1 MCTHCFY
8 WCFHVQCRFFH
19 GPVIESWWGVVT
31 SVSTSTSMCAWHTSM
46 YSWHTFLAHQCMPD
60 THPRHISVC
69 LTHIIG
75 TSMCAWHILELW
87 VEQTYHR
94 HMSSSVTASGRTQSG
109 RWCWFS
115 VNESNIKAM
124 HPHCMPYYAL
134 RPVQSYVLS
143 ALLVTCFCIVLWSV
157 CSSCSMLLCILV
169 FCLSTVSRVFMV
181 SCLPMVNVLFVCCH
195 LLSFVYLLY

>member
-124 HPHCMPYYAL
+124 HPQL
-134 RPVQSYVLS
+134 FV
-143 ALLVTCFCIVLWSV
+143 ALLCTTPCTVLCSV
-157 CSSCSMLLCILV
+157 CSSCNMLLYSLMI
-169 FCLSTVSRVFMV
+169 CL
-181 SCLPMVNVLFVCCH
+181 LF
-195 LLSFVYLLY
+195 L